1 MPFYSHVHL
10 NKNTIQGTY
19 LLKWKYGTRV
29 LAKYDTC
36 YDSDN
41 ELDFDDPNYED
52 FMSFIV
58 RIKKLNSFDSRDGFK
73 KEWLKEVNSQSLI
86 SSIGHLDWA
95 FNRFF
100 KGLGGFPK
108 FKKKELTAKS
118 FEVP

>member
-10 NKNTIQGTY
+10 NKNTIQDTY

-73 KEWLKEVNSQSLI
+73 KEWLKEGVLFEFNYHDFPDEIYNSKGELI
-86 SSIGHLDWA
+86 SKRD
-95 FNRFF
+95 
-100 KGLGGFPK
+100 K
-108 FKKKELTAKS
+108 
-118 FEVP
+118 